1 MKYTQWLKNQACSPR
16 ALSISPGHEGTLWEG
31 LGSTPGQ
38 RETETLGR
46 EVARKGMWVTAM
58 ESDSCLLGEMLSS
71 GNEAKLKQVLY
82 LPPAEDLRLYLLSV
96 KAVLHNSAIRVAI
109 SRVAARQIK
118 SSTISSSDE
127 SLPAFFQGSRGCR
140 QLLRGVSEG
149 CVWSVVVMPSWTW
162 TEPHHTTGICGH
174 DAFS

>member
-1 MKYTQWLKNQACSPR
+1 
-16 ALSISPGHEGTLWEG
+16 
-31 LGSTPGQ
+31 
-38 RETETLGR
+38 
-46 EVARKGMWVTAM
+46 MWVTAM

-118 SSTISSSDE
+118 SSTISSDE
-127 SLPAFFQGSRGCR
+127 SLPASFQGSRGCR
-140 QLLRGVSEG
+140 QLLSGVSEG
-149 CVWSVVVMPSWTW
+149 CVWSVVVMPS
-162 TEPHHTTGICGH
+162 
-174 DAFS
+174 